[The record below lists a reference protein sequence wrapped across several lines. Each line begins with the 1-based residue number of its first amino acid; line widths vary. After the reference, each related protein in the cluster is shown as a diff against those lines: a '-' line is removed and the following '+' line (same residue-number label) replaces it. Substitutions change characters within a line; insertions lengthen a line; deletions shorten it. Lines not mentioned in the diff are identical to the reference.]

1 MKSLTSHSTHTL
13 TEICF
18 LFFENSIKL
27 WECFFFCYLDPAMFT
42 DPENVTVNVK
52 VGQEVDLLCGG
63 EGYPTPAI
71 ILTAIYINGSH
82 RNRLSGDS
90 NLTIAAETSFWF
102 QCTVENYLAKRI
114 KWFHLGG

>member
-1 MKSLTSHSTHTL
+1 MGV
-13 TEICF
+13 
-18 LFFENSIKL
+18 
-27 WECFFFCYLDPAMFT
+27 FFFCYLDPAMFT

-52 VGQEVDLLCGG
+52 VGQEVYLLCGG